1 MRHSILG
8 CLAAGLLVGPA
19 TASAGLL
26 GQEFTAGYY
35 FPDSNTQYAFGN
47 FTPATFTVGAGI
59 ETNGDVE
66 GVTFLPVDFTDTS
79 LTVVLNTIL
88 SSPTWNVVPFNGV
101 IFTATLPHGIASAS
115 VDPATTMVGFDYA
128 RLSFDANRILLN
140 WNGLSYVDGQQVRV
154 NFTFG
159 PDVVPEPALVTLL
172 ALGLVAVGATRRRR
186 G

>member
-1 MRHSILG
+1 MRHSILC
-8 CLAAGLLVGPA
+8 CLAAGLLAGPG

-35 FPDSNTQYAFGN
+35 YPDSNTPYAFGS

-59 ETNGDVE
+59 EANGNVE
-66 GVTFLPVDFTDTS
+66 DVTFLPVDFTDDT

-88 SSPTWNVVPFNGV
+88 SNPTWNVVPFSGP

-115 VDPATTMVGFDYA
+115 VDPATTMAGFDDT
-128 RLSFDANRILLN
+128 RVSFDATRILLN
-140 WNGLSYVDGQQVRV
+140 WNGLSYVDGQQVVV
-154 NFTFG
+154 NFTFA
-159 PDVVPEPALVTLL
+159 PDVVPEPALATLL